1 MKKEIKF
8 TVQLDEN
15 NVPEKMEWNS
25 SENDND
31 SEEIKALMVSIW
43 DPKENITKRIDL
55 WTKEMYV
62 EEMKMLYFQS
72 LMTMADG
79 LERATGE
86 NEVAQQMRDFG
97 KSIASK
103 LGVVKP

>member
-8 TVQLDEN
+8 TVELDEN
-15 NVPEKMEWNS
+15 NIPEKIQWNS
-25 SENDND
+25 SENEND
-31 SEEIKALMVSIW
+31 AEEIKAMLISIW
-43 DPKENITKRIDL
+43 DPKENLTKKIDL

-62 EEMKMLYFQS
+62 EEMKLLYFQT

-86 NEVAQQMRDFG
+86 SEVAKEIRNFG
-97 KSIASK
+97 KSIAGK
-103 LGVVKP
+103 LGVQKQ